1 MNIEEKIIKNF
12 SFNNKF
18 IGDDCAYLKDTKQL
32 ISTDSITE
40 NTHFDLKKFTAM
52 QIAHRL
58 FVSNYSDIQSS
69 GGEPKY
75 ALFNISFPKRKSLF
89 ALSISRHL
97 KNMLKKNHISIIGG
111 DTTKSRDIFLSL
123 TLISKKINRSQ
134 VLLRSKSKVND
145 EIYLFKN
152 IGFSKLGFLNLYKN
166 LKIPSALRKKSLK
179 QFLQP
184 KFYKYFDIFNILP
197 INSSM
202 DISDSLY
209 STIKEMARQSN
220 KKFVIDN
227 LSSVNTT
234 LSNNLSYNK
243 YMKLILSSGE
253 EYVPVFTM
261 PKDNLKKNTISLF
274 KKRGI
279 ELVKIGNVK
288 RGIGLVFQNFDI
300 KNINSYNHFSEN
312 YLKL

>member
-274 KKRGI
+274 KKMGI